1 MKKKLEIKV
10 YKRTTAHTG
19 QCNGPYSTAV
29 SHYSW
34 QLNFFPTRFIPLM
47 D

>member
-19 QCNGPYSTAV
+19 QCSTAV